1 MNKNLNTIGK
11 LAEAVNVNVQTIR
24 YYERLGLLMPAGR
37 KESYRQSG
45 YRLYDKLSL
54 KRLLFIRHARELG
67 FTLEEIKELL
77 NLSVSPTAKCGDIRK
92 KAEERLL
99 DINKK
104 IDGLVSMRTILE
116 KLVKNCANR
125 KATEECPILKA
136 IEGDGWKV

>member
-11 LAEAVNVNVQTIR
+11 LAKAVNVNVQTIR

-54 KRLLFIRHARELG
+54 KRLVFIRHARELG
-67 FTLEEIKELL
+67 FTLKEIKELL

-92 KAEERLL
+92 KAEERLM
-99 DINKK
+99 DVYKK
-104 IDGLVSMRTILE
+104 IDGLESIRTILK
-116 KLVKNCANR
+116 KLIKSCMSR
-125 KATEECPILKA
+125 KDTDECPILKA
-136 IEGDGWKV
+136 IDEERWRV